1 MNDRDLDR
9 AEAVRQI
16 AAILGDAY
24 VRLRFPELLQK
35 EVDCAENG
43 NRERRRQPR
52 SQNSVCGYT
61 ILPTPS
67 ANIDETACLA
77 KKYRTR
83 RLNLRAFW
91 PQIGLFGSRD
101 SLLCGSGLRWMVRLA
116 PTVRI
121 AIKCFPLT
129 YIRNGY
135 SIEAWRRRARRRL
148 R

>member
-1 MNDRDLDR
+1 MRPLMNDRDLDR
-9 AEAVRQI
+9 AEAVLQI
-16 AAILGDAY
+16 TAIPGAAH
-24 VRLRFPELLQK
+24 VRLRLPELLQK

-52 SQNSVCGYT
+52 SLNSVCGYT
-61 ILPTPS
+61 ILPTLG

-77 KKYRTR
+77 KIYRAGR
-83 RLNLRAFW
+83 INLV
-91 PQIGLFGSRD
+91 
-101 SLLCGSGLRWMVRLA
+101 LCGSGLQWMVRLA

-135 SIEAWRRRARRRL
+135 SIEAWRRRTRRRF